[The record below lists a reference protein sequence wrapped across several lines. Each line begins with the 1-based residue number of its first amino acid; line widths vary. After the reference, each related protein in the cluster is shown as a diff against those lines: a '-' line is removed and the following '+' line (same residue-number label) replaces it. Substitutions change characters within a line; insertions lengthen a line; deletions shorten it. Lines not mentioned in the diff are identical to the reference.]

1 MRIPNL
7 RLLTGMLMLAA
18 ILMVWTQSVQSTV
31 VAVEQA
37 IEADTHNVNLPRRP
51 DGLLSVRRCNDCKPE
66 LLHVSGATRYMLG
79 PSTFVSQKQFLDRL
93 RDASMHD
100 GMLVVF
106 YTPDDR
112 RVTRVRLVLRP

>member
-1 MRIPNL
+1 MRIPSL

-31 VAVEQA
+31 VPVEQA

-51 DGLLSVRRCNDCKPE
+51 DGMLSVRRCNGCRAE
-66 LLHVSGATRYMLG
+66 LLHVSAATRYMLG
-79 PSTFVSQKQFLDRL
+79 PSTFVSQKQFLEKL
-93 RDASMHD
+93 REASMRD

-106 YTPDDR
+106 YTPDDKL
-112 RVTRVRLVLRP
+112 VTRVRLILRP